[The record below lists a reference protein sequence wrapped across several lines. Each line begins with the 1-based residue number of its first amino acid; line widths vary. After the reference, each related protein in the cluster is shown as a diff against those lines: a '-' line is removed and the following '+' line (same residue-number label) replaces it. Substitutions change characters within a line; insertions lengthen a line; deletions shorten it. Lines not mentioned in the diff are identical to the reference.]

1 MLKEKLKALQTYVM
15 KHSKIVYPIIL
26 ILAVA
31 LTVTLALGATEDR
44 DVLENPEE
52 SVAESTVEEVS
63 ADPVEE
69 NALVRNEDSALYT
82 LICTYYNAYATGDVE
97 TIKSISNFMDETD
110 ELKIPQMAE
119 YVEAYPT
126 IEIYTKNGPIENSYL
141 AYVYF
146 QMEVTGFEDLIAG
159 METFYVC
166 TNENGE
172 LYLNKGEVST
182 EEYEY
187 IKEVNLQVDVE
198 ELYNRVNVECNDTFY
213 SNADLFYYIQEI
225 VNEVQ
230 KSVGESLAAQV
241 AEAEE
246 AGEGD
251 GSVSGGD
258 VSGGDTEIVIP
269 TPEPVTIYATTT
281 TTVNVRESDSQEATK
296 VTKVEGGTRVEVLE
310 QKANGWSNVKVDG
323 HVGFIKSEYLTVIEG
338 ADGSEIIGTVKATTT
353 INVRLLPS
361 QEATKVGLL
370 AEGATADLLGEE
382 GEWSK
387 ISYNGQVAYVKSEYV
402 TK

>member
-1 MLKEKLKALQTYVM
+1 MLKEKLKDLQSYVM

-31 LTVTLALGATEDR
+31 LTVMLALGATEDR
-44 DVLENPEE
+44 DVLEDSKDVVTDNPIED
-52 SVAESTVEEVS
+52 VAVE
-63 ADPVEE
+63 PVDE
-69 NALVRNEDSALYT
+69 NVLVRNEDAALYS
-82 LICTYYNAYATGDVE
+82 LVCTYYNAYATGDVE
-97 TIKSISNFMDETD
+97 TIQSISNYMDETD
-110 ELKIPQMAE
+110 ALKIPQMAE
-119 YVEAYPT
+119 YVESYPT
-126 IEIYTKNGPIENSYL
+126 IEIYTKNGPVANSYL

-146 QMEVTGFEDLIAG
+146 QMKIEGFEDLIAG
-159 METFYVC
+159 LETFYVC

-172 LYLNKGEVST
+172 LYLNKGEVT
-182 EEYEY
+182 EQEYEY
-187 IKEVNLQVDVE
+187 IQEVNLQVDVE

-230 KSVGESLAAQV
+230 KSVGETLAAQV
-241 AEAEE
+241 AQEE
-246 AGEGD
+246 EE
-251 GSVSGGD
+251 SVSGGD
-258 VSGGDTEIVIP
+258 VSGGDAGTEIVIP
-269 TPEPVTIYATTT
+269 TPEPVTLYATTT

-296 VTKVEGGTRVEVLE
+296 VTKVSGGTRVEVIE
-310 QKANGWSNVKVDG
+310 QKANGWSNIKVDG
-323 HVGFIKSEYLTVIEG
+323 QVGYIKSEYLTIIEG
-338 ADGSEIIGTVKATTT
+338 VDGSEVIGTVKATTT
-353 INVRLLPS
+353 INVRMLPS
-361 QEATKVGLL
+361 QDATKMGLL

>member
-1 MLKEKLKALQTYVM
+1 MLKEKLKDIQSYVA

-31 LTVTLALGATEDR
+31 LTVMLALGATEDR
-44 DVLENPEE
+44 DVLDN
-52 SVAESTVEEVS
+52 SEEVVTNNPIEDVS
-63 ADPVEE
+63 TEPVSE
-69 NALVRNEDSALYT
+69 NVLVRNEDAALYA
-82 LICTYYNAYATGDVE
+82 LVCTYYNAYATGDVE
-97 TIKSISNFMDETD
+97 TIKSISNYMDETD

-126 IEIYTKNGPIENSYL
+126 IEIYTKNGPVENSYL

-146 QMEVTGFEDLIAG
+146 QMKIDGFEDLIAG
-159 METFYVC
+159 LETFYVC

-172 LYLNKGEVST
+172 LYLNKGEVT
-182 EEYEY
+182 EQEYAY
-187 IKEVNLQVDVE
+187 IQEVNLQVDVE

-241 AEAEE
+241 AQEE
-246 AGEGD
+246 EEN
-251 GSVSGGD
+251 VSGGD
-258 VSGGDTEIVIP
+258 VSGGDGETTIVIP
-269 TPEPVTIYATTT
+269 TPEPTTVYATTT
-281 TTVNVRESDSQEATK
+281 TTVNVRESDSEQASKITK
-296 VTKVEGGTRVEVLE
+296 VSGNTRVEVIE

-323 HVGFIKSEYLTVIEG
+323 QVGYIKSEYLTVIEG
-338 ADGSEIIGTVKATTT
+338 VDGSDIIGIVKATTT
-353 INVRLLPS
+353 INVRMLPS
-361 QEATKVGLL
+361 QEATKIGVL
-370 AEGATADLLGEE
+370 AEGSTADLLGEE

>member
-1 MLKEKLKALQTYVM
+1 MLKEKLKALQSYVM

-44 DVLENPEE
+44 DVLGSTEE
-52 SVAESTVEEVS
+52 TVAESTTEEVS
-63 ADPVEE
+63 AEPVEE

-97 TIKSISNFMDETD
+97 TIKSISNYMDETD
-110 ELKIPQMAE
+110 EFKIPQMAE

-166 TNENGE
+166 TNESGE
-172 LYLNKGEVST
+172 LYLNKGEVTT

-246 AGEGD
+246 ENAGEEEVSDGD
-251 GSVSGGD
+251 AQ
-258 VSGGDTEIVIP
+258 TEIVIP

-281 TTVNVRESDSQEATK
+281 TTVNVRESDSEQASK
-296 VTKVEGGTRVEVLE
+296 VTKVSGNTRVEVLE

-323 HVGFIKSEYLTVIEG
+323 KVGYIKSEFLTVIEG

-353 INVRLLPS
+353 INVRMLPS
-361 QEATKVGLL
+361 QEATKVGVL